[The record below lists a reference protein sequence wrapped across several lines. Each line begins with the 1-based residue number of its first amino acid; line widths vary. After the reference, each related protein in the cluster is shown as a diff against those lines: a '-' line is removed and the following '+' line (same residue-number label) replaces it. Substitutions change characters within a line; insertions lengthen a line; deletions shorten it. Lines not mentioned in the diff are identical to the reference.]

1 MKTFELEEAD
11 LRRCVKEANSASV
24 LVVKNGKPVALVSD
38 VRGLDAEQ
46 IELGTNARFWKLLEA
61 RRRQKSIPWQEFKK
75 RLDQ

>member
-11 LRRCVKEANSASV
+11 LGRCVKEANSASV

-46 IELGTNARFWKLLEA
+46 IELGTNPRFWKLIEG
-61 RRRQKSIPWQEFKK
+61 RRRQKSIPWEEFKK
-75 RLDQ
+75 RLNE